1 MNLTR
6 AAQLTVFLIGIV
18 FILIVG
24 KNLIIP
30 LVLAALI
37 WFLIKE
43 IRKIAQ
49 RIPFLGKRFP
59 RWLLN
64 LFSVSLLYFI
74 FGAIIHMLVNN
85 INQLSEN
92 IPLYEENLKGL
103 STKINELTGLEISQM
118 WTNFVGE
125 FNFPEL
131 LSEVLQSLSE
141 LLGNAVMIGLYLLFM
156 LLEESLFRAKLL
168 SVYRSEEKKKEIEHT
183 FSQIGDSISNYIAL
197 KTLVSIITGLLS
209 YIVLAI
215 AGIDSPL
222 FWAFLIFILNFIPTI
237 GSLVA
242 TLFPAAMAL
251 LQFGDFNMAL
261 IILAAVGSIQLIVG
275 NIIEPK
281 VMGNSL
287 NVSSL
292 VVILALSF
300 WGAIWGITG
309 MILSVPITVILIIL
323 LGQFE
328 STKTIAIFLS
338 EKGKID

>member
-74 FGAIIHMLVNN
+74 FGIIIHMLVNN

-92 IPLYEENLKGL
+92 MPLYEENLKGL

-118 WTNFVGE
+118 WANFTGE
-125 FNFPEL
+125 FNFPQL
-131 LSEVLQSLSE
+131 LSELLKSLSE

-168 SVYRSEEKKKEIEHT
+168 SVYRSEAKKKEIERT

-215 AGIDSPL
+215 VGIDSPL

-261 IILAAVGSIQLIVG
+261 IVLAAVGSIQLVVG

-309 MILSVPITVILIIL
+309 MILSVPITVILVIL